1 MNSSKPMLLVDGNNL
16 LMRAFYAGQ
25 KSGMSHD
32 GVHTGPLLI
41 FINTLAKHIREEQ
54 PSCVAVAWDGG
65 RSEKRIA
72 LDGDYKGTREFAPN
86 LHEFRESVFSLA
98 HEFCTLAGVYQQH
111 RPGVEADDIIASWWQ
126 HAVPDQSYPAFDA
139 ITILSSDKDFLQLV
153 GLSPWGVPTT
163 VVRLSSGGTTTDRW
177 DEERVTTTLGCP
189 PSAWPFVTA
198 LVGDRVD
205 NVPGVPGI
213 GPKRA
218 SALLGAHE
226 WDLEAT
232 LTHPR
237 LIAHV
242 EQIRKSLQLV
252 DLRTPSVVAEP
263 PPPRWRPTRSTDL
276 GWGQLTGFLGL
287 YGLSSVKQKLT
298 SETLWSP
305 SAELPVGRRLRA
317 R

>member
-1 MNSSKPMLLVDGNNL
+1 MKSTLLLVDGNNL

-25 KSGMSHD
+25 KTGMSQD
-32 GVHTGPLLI
+32 GILTGPLLI

-54 PSCVAVAWDGG
+54 PSRVAVAWDGG
-65 RSEKRIA
+65 RSEKRTA

-86 LHEFRESVFSLA
+86 LHEFRASVFSLA

-111 RPGVEADDIIASWWQ
+111 MPGVEADDIIASWWQ
-126 HAVPDQSYPAFDA
+126 QAIPDRLPDFDA

-153 GLSPWGVPTT
+153 GSSPLGVPTT
-163 VVRLSSGGTTTDRW
+163 VVRLSSGGAPTDRW
-177 DEERVTTTLGCP
+177 DEERVATTLGCP

-205 NVPGVPGI
+205 NVPGIPGI

-218 SALLGAHE
+218 SAILEAHE
-226 WDLEAT
+226 WDLEAA

-237 LIAHV
+237 LIGHTD
-242 EQIRKSLQLV
+242 QIRKSLQLV
-252 DLRTPSVVAEP
+252 DLRTPSVVADP
-263 PPPRWRPTRSTDL
+263 PPPWRPTRSSDL
-276 GWGQLTGFLGL
+276 GWGQLTGFLDL
-287 YGLSSVKQKLT
+287 YGLNSVKQKLT
-298 SETLWSP
+298 SDTLWSAT
-305 SAELPVGRRLRA
+305 SDLPVGRRLRT

>member
-1 MNSSKPMLLVDGNNL
+1 MNALLLVDGNNL

-25 KSGMSHD
+25 KSGMSHE
-32 GVHTGPLLI
+32 GVHTGPLVI

-54 PSCVAVAWDGG
+54 ASRVAVAWDGG
-65 RSEKRIA
+65 RSEKRTA

-86 LHEFRESVFSLA
+86 LHDFRESVFSLA

-111 RPGVEADDIIASWWQ
+111 LPGVEADDIIASWWQ
-126 HAVPDQSYPAFDA
+126 QAVPDRLSGYGD

-153 GLSPWGVPTT
+153 GPSPLGVPTT
-163 VVRLSSGGTTTDRW
+163 VVRLSSGGVATDRW
-177 DEERVTTTLGCP
+177 DEERVKAELGCP
-189 PSAWPFVTA
+189 PSGWPLVTA

-218 SALLGAHE
+218 SALLDAHD
-226 WDLEAT
+226 WDLEKA

-237 LIAHV
+237 VIGHAD
-242 EQIRKSLQLV
+242 QIRKSLQLV
-252 DLRTPSVVAEP
+252 DLRTPSVVADP
-263 PPPRWRPTRSTDL
+263 PPPWRPTCSTDL
-276 GWGQLTGFLGL
+276 AWGQLTGFLDL
-287 YGLSSVKQKLT
+287 YGLSSVKQKLI
-298 SETLWSP
+298 SNTLWSGV
-305 SAELPVGRRLRA
+305 AELTVGRRMRT